1 MAKLIQISGLP
12 GTGKTTGLE
21 FLDPKQT
28 FIIDCDKKGL
38 SWAGWSKQYNKESSN
53 YLATSDISLIYKAL
67 KHISDTQPHIKYV
80 AIDTLN
86 AITSDQVMLE
96 MKKAN
101 FDQWKELAI
110 SIYELYD
117 MIRST
122 LRSDLIVFCMA
133 HIEPYDNNGF
143 THWRTKFDGK
153 KLTKL
158 NMSGKLNYNLYTKV
172 DSEGEGR
179 NKYYL
184 ITQNDGTTE
193 ARSTKGVLPYKMEN
207 NLLDVVTLINE
218 KDN

>member
-12 GTGKTTGLE
+12 GTGKTTGLR
-21 FLDPKQT
+21 FLDPKET
-28 FIIDCDKKGL
+28 FVIDCDKKGL
-38 SWAGWSKQYNKESSN
+38 SWAGWSKEYNKENSN
-53 YLATSDISLIYKAL
+53 YVATSDITLIYKAL
-67 KHISDTQPHIKYV
+67 KHISDNLPHVKYI
-80 AIDTLN
+80 AIDTIN
-86 AITSDQVMLE
+86 AITSDMVMLE

-143 THWRTKFDGK
+143 IHWRTKFDGK

-172 DSEGEGR
+172 ESQGDGK
-179 NKYYL
+179 NTYHL
-184 ITQNDGTTE
+184 VTQSDGTTE
-193 ARSTKGVLPYKMEN
+193 ARSTMDVLPYKMEN
-207 NLLDVVTLINE
+207 NLLEVAKNIQE
-218 KDN
+218 KD